1 VQECLTNVV
10 RHAQASNVKIAV
22 KRQLAERGAGEVL
35 QLAVCDN
42 GKGTPE
48 EAKSEGHFGLLGMRE
63 RVQAL
68 NGSFSIDSAP
78 DRGFCVNV
86 TLPIEGKQ

>member
-1 VQECLTNVV
+1 MTNVV
-10 RHAQASNVKIAV
+10 RHAQASKVEITV
-22 KRQLAERGAGEVL
+22 KREPAQAGACEML
-35 QLAVCDN
+35 RLAVCDD

-48 EAKSEGHFGLLGMRE
+48 EAVPDGHFGLLGMRE

-78 DRGFCVNV
+78 DRGFCINV
-86 TLPIEGKQ
+86 TLPLEGKK